1 MYNNVKYKYVK
12 QETVKRHIITTD
24 KHSNTYDSDTHI
36 DM

>member
-12 QETVKRHIITTD
+12 QETVKRHITTD